1 MTGKNRKNGPNE
13 QSRGQHL
20 DDADISRIL
29 DAFQEE
35 LPADDDVDL
44 DALFSDVLG
53 KGLLSEKDIDEG
65 FEGFL
70 NRRVRHARSRRGVRG
85 TVALS
90 GAFMRRRRAVAF
102 VIPTIKE
109 PLLSIPL
116 KGTGSSQGR
125 NQETGQG

>member
-70 NRRVRHARSRRGVRG
+70 NRRVRHARSRRRVRG
-85 TVALS
+85 TVA
-90 GAFMRRRRAVAF
+90 
-102 VIPTIKE
+102 
-109 PLLSIPL
+109 
-116 KGTGSSQGR
+116 
-125 NQETGQG
+125 